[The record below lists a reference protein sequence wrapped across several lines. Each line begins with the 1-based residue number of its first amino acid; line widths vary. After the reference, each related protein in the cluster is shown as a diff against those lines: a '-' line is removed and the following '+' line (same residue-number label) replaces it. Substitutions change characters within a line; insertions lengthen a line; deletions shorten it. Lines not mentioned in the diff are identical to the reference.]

1 MSCRVS
7 WIGSPETLPQN
18 RIIPSLLLRGGRLVK
33 GESFRDHRDAGAPP
47 STARAHNAQGA
58 DELLV
63 LDIDANR
70 EGRAPDLDVF
80 RAIASE
86 IQIPLTV
93 GGGVGGVATA
103 RQAMDA
109 GADKIM
115 VTTTAMDRPDLI
127 TELAELFGRQAVML
141 GVDVWADDAGGKL
154 FDHRTGAIARD
165 GDWLAWMR
173 EGIRR
178 GAGEVRLMAM
188 DREGARCGFALDLHA
203 LARAAVNVPI
213 ILEGGAGTLNH
224 LTEAMAA
231 GADSLALGT
240 MLVFSDNNLVKLKR
254 VLAQAGH
261 PMCP

>member
-1 MSCRVS
+1 M
-7 WIGSPETLPQN
+7 PQN

-33 GESFRDHRDAGAPP
+33 GESFRNHRDAGAPP

-58 DELLV
+58 DELVV

-70 EGRAPDLDVF
+70 EARAPDLEIF

-93 GGGVGGVATA
+93 GGGVRDVATA

-115 VTTTAMDRPDLI
+115 VTTTALDRPELI
-127 TELAELFGRQAVML
+127 TELAELFGRQAVVL
-141 GVDVWADDAGGKL
+141 GVDVLMNDDGGTL
-154 FDHRTGAIARD
+154 FDHRTGKTAGS

-173 EGIRR
+173 DGIRR
-178 GAGEVRLMAM
+178 GAGEIRLMAV
-188 DREGARCGFALDLHA
+188 DREGARSGLALALHA
-203 LARAAVNVPI
+203 RARTSVNVPI
-213 ILEGGAGTLNH
+213 ILEGGAGTLDH
-224 LTEAMAA
+224 LTQAMAA

-261 PMCP
+261 PMRP